1 MSAAQALPHDSAG
14 DVRSSSSS
22 SPHNTVHNTA
32 AHLLSAL
39 DVGGDGAVSRR
50 DMLLAFRR
58 DRQLAG
64 MHAQALHAEERKAPH
79 TLCGPGVCLNLCLL
93 WRLSCCADR
102 LKMPARIRAG
112 PDGTF
117 DAFLS
122 KFVAINRG
130 GLGLVGV
137 EELAAYLASLTAAV
151 ASRSGTSAN
160 SSRVATAASRSLAA
174 GKSLKKSS
182 GRTVVG

>member
-1 MSAAQALPHDSAG
+1 MFVSAPVLPCMAY
-14 DVRSSSSS
+14 
-22 SPHNTVHNTA
+22 
-32 AHLLSAL
+32 
-39 DVGGDGAVSRR
+39 
-50 DMLLAFRR
+50 
-58 DRQLAG
+58 
-64 MHAQALHAEERKAPH
+64 
-79 TLCGPGVCLNLCLL
+79 
-93 WRLSCCADR
+93 ADH

-122 KFVAINRG
+122 KFVAINRS

-137 EELAAYLASLTAAV
+137 EELAAYLASLAAAAT
-151 ASRSGTSAN
+151 ASRSGTSAD

-182 GRTVVG
+182 GRTLG